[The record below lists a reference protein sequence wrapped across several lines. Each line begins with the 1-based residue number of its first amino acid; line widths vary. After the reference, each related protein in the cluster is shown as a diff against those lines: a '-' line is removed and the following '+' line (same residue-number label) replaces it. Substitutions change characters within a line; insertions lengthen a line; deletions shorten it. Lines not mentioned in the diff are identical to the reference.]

1 MNVTNSNTCLPIDFK
16 TLINKGRNN
25 SFKIC
30 HDEFTAS
37 WWHELQLKLITEISK
52 IRKPC
57 EIHKYA
63 AADGDLRT
71 FYEYMPNDHHIQVEY
86 TFKSDELVTRKE
98 FLVTDDIR
106 LIGTVGG
113 TMGLF
118 IGFSFQDMIKKLM
131 ATFKKYLLSS
141 RSD

>member
-1 MNVTNSNTCLPIDFK
+1 MTNSNTCLPIDFK
-16 TLINKGRNN
+16 TLIKKGKNN
-25 SFKIC
+25 SLKIC

-37 WWHELQLKLITEISK
+37 WWHKLQMKLINEKSK

-71 FYEYMPNDHHIQVEY
+71 FYEYMPNDYHIQVEY

-131 ATFKKYLLSS
+131 ATFKKYLMSS